1 MTLSLPIRR
10 AIAATLLGVTV
21 ASAIYFS
28 LPPMWKNAR
37 LALALRSLSW
47 SRRREEIFGP
57 YYPAIRTLRQKLP
70 PRAAIALILGGADD
84 LGAGIFT
91 NYYLHP
97 RNVVIYWSLHNYEHN
112 VVEGVQGRP
121 RPDIIVWIDSKHSP
135 YPRIATAEEI
145 RRATEAVK

>member
-1 MTLSLPIRR
+1 MTLSLPFRR
-10 AIAATLLGVTV
+10 AIVGTILGVTL
-21 ASAIYFS
+21 ASAIYSS
-28 LPPMWKNAR
+28 LPPMWRNAR

-47 SRRREEIFGP
+47 SRRREEIFGS
-57 YYPAIRTLRQKLP
+57 YYPAIRAIRQKLP
-70 PRAAIALILGGADD
+70 ERSDVALILGGADD

-97 RNVVIYWSLHNYEHN
+97 RNVIIYWSLHNYEHN

-135 YPRIATAEEI
+135 VPRIATADEI
-145 RRATEAVK
+145 RRATELAK